1 MYIERNFCHNCYP
14 FTSLGMHR
22 LSIWQCGIDSSILM
36 FISQFVELAGLCL
49 VYLINNMPSESFNW
63 NTCWSNQNQ
72 QLLQLLKTGL
82 FFWHKLLKESFFWH
96 GFMLFF
102 NPANHIRIFSVILES
117 DMDPQ
122 YMSLNI
128 ESIPIGRYS
137 NQRFSSMCILYNLR
151 KSVYLRHST
160 KVVVVYSGI
169 YRGIFIL
176 LSYIWAIIFEPLG
189 RWLLLTVSYAEVYL
203 YH

>member
-14 FTSLGMHR
+14 FTSQGMHR

-36 FISQFVELAGLCL
+36 FISQFVELASLCL

-96 GFMLFF
+96 DFMLFF

-160 KVVVVYSGI
+160 KVVAVYSGI

-176 LSYIWAIIFEPLG
+176 LSYIWTIIFEPLG